1 MPPTSLPESTTVDTV
16 DHGPPAALA
25 EAAEGGALELRPV
38 TALQAPATV
47 DEVPPRWDQR
57 LRQHPWAIAIAV
69 AVLAAAGFG
78 LARTWLGPQVPVD
91 TVVRRDFVQTVVA
104 SGRIESPH
112 RVDVGTQI
120 TGTVSAV
127 PVEEGQEVT
136 RGAVL
141 IVLDDSELRAVAEQ
155 AELSVV
161 QARSRLRQLRE
172 VEEPAAEQA
181 VRQAQAN
188 EATAVRTLQR
198 NQELVARAFIGQAAL
213 EESARA
219 EQVAR
224 AQLRTAEKQLA
235 SARAGGSS
243 DMSAVAALQAAEAAA
258 QAARVRLAYAVLRA
272 PQAGTLIARDV
283 EPGDVVQPGK
293 ALMVLSPAGDTQIV
307 VQVDEKNMRL
317 LDVGQ
322 QAIASADAYPG
333 QRFEAR
339 VAYINP
345 GVDPQRGAVEV
356 KLAVPRPPSYLR
368 QDMTVSTDIEVAR
381 HPAAVLV
388 AADAVHD
395 AQGSAPWV
403 LRVEHGKAR
412 RQPVL
417 LGLSSSGWC
426 EILQGLRPGDQVVHA
441 AALPALA
448 DGSRVRPV
456 RQGG

>member
-1 MPPTSLPESTTVDTV
+1 MSSTTL
-16 DHGPPAALA
+16 P
-25 EAAEGGALELRPV
+25 
-38 TALQAPATV
+38 APATV
-47 DEVPPRWDQR
+47 DVPVPDLAEAADQPLELRPATPLQLQSPGRPLPRTWAQR
-57 LRQHPWAIAIAV
+57 LRQHGWAIV
-69 AVLAAAGFG
+69 LGLAALAALGVG
-78 LARTWLGPQVPVD
+78 LARLWLGPQVAVEA
-91 TVVRRDFVQTVVA
+91 VVRRDFAQTVVA

-112 RVDVGTQI
+112 RVDVGAQI

-127 PVEEGQEVT
+127 PVDEGQEVA
-136 RGAVL
+136 RGTVL

-155 AELSVV
+155 ADLAVV

-172 VEEPAAEQA
+172 VDAPAAEQA
-181 VRQAQAN
+181 LRQAQAN
-188 EATAVRTLQR
+188 EATALRTLQR

-235 SARAGGSS
+235 SSKEGGSS
-243 DMSAVAALQAAEAAA
+243 DMNALATLHAAEAAA
-258 QAARVRLAYAVLRA
+258 QAARVRLSYAVLRA
-272 PQAGTLIARDV
+272 PEAGTLIARNV

-293 ALMVLSPAGDTQIV
+293 VLMVLSPAGDTQVV
-307 VQVDEKNMRL
+307 VQVDEKNMSL
-317 LDVGQ
+317 LRVGQ
-322 QAIASADAYPG
+322 QALASADAYPG

-339 VAYINP
+339 VVYINP

-356 KLAVPRPPSYLR
+356 KLDVPHPPAYLR

-381 HPAAVLV
+381 RAAAVLV

-395 AQGSAPWV
+395 AQGTAPWV
-403 LRVEHGKAR
+403 LKVDGSKAR
-412 RQPVL
+412 RQPVV

-426 EILQGLRPGDQVVHA
+426 EVLQGLRPGDQVVRA
-441 AALPALA
+441 AAARSVA

-456 RQGG
+456 RQGA